1 MYTEVAG
8 VIVGRTNYELEA
20 NALSKAWRKAAS
32 TAPLRTLVVATPMLT
47 SMRTEYVVK
56 VWAHTGN
63 EGLPT
68 GEYGKVQPKR
78 GTIYTAT
85 A

>member
-8 VIVGRTNYELEA
+8 VFVGRTNYELEA

-32 TAPLRTLVVATPMLT
+32 NRPLRTLVVATPMFT

-56 VWAHTGN
+56 VWAHVEDLG
-63 EGLPT
+63 T
-68 GEYGKVQPKR
+68 GEYGKIQPRKD
-78 GTIYTAT
+78 TIYTAT